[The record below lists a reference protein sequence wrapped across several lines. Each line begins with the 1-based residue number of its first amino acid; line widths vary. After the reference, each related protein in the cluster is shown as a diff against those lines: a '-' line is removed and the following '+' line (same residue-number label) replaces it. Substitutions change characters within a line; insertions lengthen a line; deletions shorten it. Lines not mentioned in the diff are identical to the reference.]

1 MYTHIWG
8 FPGGVVVKNP
18 PAKAGD
24 AGDSGPNPGL
34 RRSPGE
40 GNGNPLQYSCLGK
53 FHEQS
58 VAGYSPWG
66 YKRVGHAWVSTH
78 ARTHI
83 FKMQKW
89 IVTHNKCYSIVTLLY
104 FKTLLKIQGPYLPHL
119 LSVDQLRET
128 GCIFTMLPIA
138 RCINYLA
145 AIFIDELIW

>member
-1 MYTHIWG
+1 M
-8 FPGGVVVKNP
+8 
-18 PAKAGD
+18 
-24 AGDSGPNPGL
+24 
-34 RRSPGE
+34 
-40 GNGNPLQYSCLGK
+40 
-53 FHEQS
+53 
-58 VAGYSPWG
+58 
-66 YKRVGHAWVSTH
+66 STH

-104 FKTLLKIQGPYLPHL
+104 FKTFLKIQGPYLSHL

-145 AIFIDELIW
+145 AIFIDELI